1 MNKHDLS
8 HCTVLHFRKE
18 GSTKVIF
25 DISFCVCAIAMYVS
39 GLSSLGV
46 LGVPWHTQ
54 ILADQLILFEQGGT
68 DYAHLIPTGTPGF
81 SELPTALTPRDDRPA
96 IMP

>member
-39 GLSSLGV
+39 RPVVPGL
-46 LGVPWHTQ
+46 PWHTQ
-54 ILADQLILFEQGGT
+54 ILADQLTLFEQGGT
-68 DYAHLIPTGTPGF
+68 DYAHLITTGRIF
-81 SELPTALTPRDDRPA
+81 RPSDGPA
-96 IMP
+96 YYMLNQL